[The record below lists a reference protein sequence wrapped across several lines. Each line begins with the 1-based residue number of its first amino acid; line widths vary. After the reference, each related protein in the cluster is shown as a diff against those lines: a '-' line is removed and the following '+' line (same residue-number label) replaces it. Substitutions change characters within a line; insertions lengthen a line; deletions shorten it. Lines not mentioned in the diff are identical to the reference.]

1 MSASV
6 HRAEQ
11 AAAESS
17 NLAIAARLREAAEL
31 LEQQGANPFRVNAYR
46 RAAATI
52 EALREDLRQL
62 QARQDGA
69 SLDELPGIG
78 RGIAAAVR
86 EMLATGRWSQLERL
100 RGSADPVTLLST
112 IPGIGPDLAR
122 RIHDRLGIETLEALE
137 TAAYDGRLDG
147 VPGIGPR
154 RLQGMRA
161 GLSAA
166 LGRVPARVRA
176 PSRPGPDVAD
186 LLAIDALYREQARSG
201 ALRRIAPK
209 RFNPRGE
216 AWLPVMHAQRSGW
229 HYTVLFSNTARAH
242 ELHRTHD
249 WVVVYYYDH
258 DHVEAQC
265 TVVTESTGS
274 LRGQRVVR
282 GRESECEAHYA
293 QAGHRDNRPA
303 AGSPPG

>member
-1 MSASV
+1 MNALV
-6 HRAEQ
+6 
-11 AAAESS
+11 
-17 NLAIAARLREAAEL
+17 AARLREAAAL
-31 LEQQGANPFRVNAYR
+31 LLQQGANPFRVNAYR

-62 QARQDGA
+62 QAREDGA
-69 SLDELPGIG
+69 GLDGLPGIG

-100 RGSADPVTLLST
+100 RGSADPATLLAT

-137 TAAYDGRLDG
+137 AAAYDGRLDG
-147 VPGIGPR
+147 LPGIGPR
-154 RLQGMRA
+154 RLQGVRA

-166 LGRVPARVRA
+166 LGRVPALVR
-176 PSRPGPDVAD
+176 PSSRRGPDVAD
-186 LLAIDALYREQARSG
+186 LLVIDAQYREQARSG
-201 ALRRIAPK
+201 KLRRIAPK
-209 RFNPRGE
+209 RFNPGGDP
-216 AWLPVMHAQRSGW
+216 WLPVMHAQRGAW

-242 ELHRTHD
+242 ELQRTHD
-249 WVVVYYYDH
+249 WVVIYYYDH

-265 TVVTESTGS
+265 TVVTESTGM

-282 GRESECEAHYA
+282 GRESECEDYYA
-293 QAGHRDNRPA
+293 QQAHGDNRPA
-303 AGSPPG
+303 AGPPPG